1 MFSDESTLLQFAFF
15 RPYVQRPLGS
25 SPVNPRYIQANV
37 QHTLSVMVWGCF
49 FSQGRRYFLPIG
61 QTINGTCYI
70 SALDAHLLAF
80 MNIHECTTFQQDFAA
95 CHKSK
100 AVMQWFQTKDVNVL
114 IWPENSPDLNLIKNL
129 WTMIKQKVSRSNPG
143 SLEELKQIIKEV

>member
-1 MFSDESTLLQFAFF
+1 MNRLTHG
-15 RPYVQRPLGS
+15 P
-25 SPVNPRYIQANV
+25 
-37 QHTLSVMVWGCF
+37 GCVKAPTIWAL
-49 FSQGRRYFLPIG
+49 YFLPIG
-61 QTINGTCYI
+61 QTINGTCYT

-80 MNIHECTTFQQDFAA
+80 MNIHECTTFQQDSAP

-114 IWPENSPDLNLIKNL
+114 NWPENSPDLNLIKNL

-143 SLEELKQIIKEV
+143 SLEEQKQIIKEVWCKHIDQSLCKNLSDSMPRRIQNVIKNNGYHTKY